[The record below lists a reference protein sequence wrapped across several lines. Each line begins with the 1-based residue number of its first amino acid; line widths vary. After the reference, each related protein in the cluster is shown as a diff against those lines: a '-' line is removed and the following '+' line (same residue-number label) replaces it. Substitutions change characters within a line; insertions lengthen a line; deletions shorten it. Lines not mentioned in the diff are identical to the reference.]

1 MANSPLI
8 SAIITTHNRPLLLDR
23 AIKSVFSQTYKN
35 IECIV
40 VDDKSDD
47 NTKDICASF
56 PTIRYIYISPEESKG
71 GNYARNQ
78 GIIASKGKYC
88 AFLDD
93 DDYWLPQK
101 IEKQVQLI
109 EEKGCELVYC
119 GRKME
124 IVQKEKTTYYNR
136 LPNPSFWGDMHK
148 KILLTCCC
156 CTTSTMMVSREA
168 LFDVGLYDEKLA
180 FWQDY
185 ELTIRCAQRKPFYYV
200 NEPLCVY
207 RKDVNDD
214 QRLTNKYWG
223 WKKAVKYI
231 HQKHRDLYKRL
242 TLKEKLKVKVLVWED
257 AYFNRCNSS
266 ELKWRKRYYR
276 LLIIVFSSIP
286 RKLRGVLR

>member
-1 MANSPLI
+1 MAFNPLV
-8 SAIITTHNRPLLLDR
+8 SAIITTHNRPLLLNR
-23 AIKSVFSQTYKN
+23 AIKSVLSQTYKN
-35 IECIV
+35 MECIV

-56 PTIRYIYISPEESKG
+56 PAIRYIYISPEESKG
-71 GNYARNQ
+71 GNFARNQ

-109 EEKGCELVYC
+109 EEKDCELVYC

-124 IVQKEKTTYYNR
+124 LVQKEKTSFYNR

-156 CTTSTMMVSREA
+156 CTTSTMMISREA
-168 LFDVGLYDEKLA
+168 LFDVGLFDEKMA

-185 ELTIRCAQRKPFYYV
+185 ELTIRFAQRKPFFFV

-207 RKDVNDD
+207 RKDVNDK

-231 HQKHRDLYKRL
+231 HHKHRGLYKSL
-242 TLKEKLKVKVLVWED
+242 NLKEKMKAKVLVWED
-257 AYFNRCNSS
+257 AYLNRCKSP
-266 ELKWRKRYYR
+266 ELKWRRRYYR
-276 LLIIVFSSIP
+276 LLIIVFSSFP
-286 RKLRGVLR
+286 RKLIGRAR

>member
-1 MANSPLI
+1 MANSPLV
-8 SAIITTHNRPLLLDR
+8 SAIITTHNRPLLLNR
-23 AIKSVFSQTYKN
+23 AIKSVLSQTYKN

-78 GIIASKGKYC
+78 GIIASKGRYC

-109 EEKGCELVYC
+109 KEKGCELVYC

-124 IVQKEKTTYYNR
+124 IVHKERTSFYSK
-136 LPNPSFWGDMHK
+136 LPNPSFGGDMHK
-148 KILLTCCC
+148 KILMNIC

-168 LFDVGLYDEKLA
+168 LFGAGLFDEKLA
-180 FWQDY
+180 FWQEY
-185 ELTIRCAQRKPFYYV
+185 ELTIRLAQRKPFFYV

-207 RKDVNDD
+207 RKDVNDK

-231 HQKHRDLYKRL
+231 HQKHRGLYKRL
-242 TLKEKLKVKVLVWED
+242 TIKEKIKAKVLVWED

-266 ELKWRKRYYR
+266 GLRWRKRYYR
-276 LLIIVFSSIP
+276 LLIIIFSSIP
-286 RKLRGVLR
+286 KKLGKGFR